1 MIFDTTFDANPCYN
15 HQGKKKGEKKMLQK
29 IFWWEQ
35 IILFANEFFVFS
47 QFYTRCLHLL
57 LSLKS
62 YY

>member
-1 MIFDTTFDANPCYN
+1 MPILVIITKA
-15 HQGKKKGEKKMLQK
+15 KKTNKRRKKNVAKK

-47 QFYTRCLHLL
+47 RFYTRCLHLL